1 MMPNDGL
8 LRELAE
14 LQEENQRLKQ
24 SLHTLADNTA
34 HYEALIES
42 AADAIFMGDPA
53 GNIIF
58 INQSATILTGY
69 NSPELLS
76 MNLGDLFLPEEQQR
90 VPLRYDLLKQGKTI
104 KTERLLTR
112 KNNTTVPVE
121 MNSRMMSDGTY
132 HSFFRDMTEHK
143 QAEEVLQ
150 ISEKKFSQIFHL
162 SPDAIALT
170 RIADGKFI
178 DINQA
183 YCDISGWSR
192 DEIIGSNSL
201 PSGIDIWYD
210 ENDREKMVKTLR
222 EKGEVLGL
230 EAKFKGKDG
239 HSITGLLS
247 ARIVEMNDEAFV
259 LTMTKDIT
267 HWKSLLTK
275 QQKLEEQMLQVQKL
289 ESLGVLAG
297 GIAHDFNNI
306 LMAVIGHCE
315 LAQRR
320 LTIESPAM
328 EHLRQINLAAGRAA
342 DLANQMLAYSGKG
355 KFVVEAVDLTQIIT
369 EMEHILSV
377 SVSKKA
383 TLRYDLTHGLP
394 STEADATQ
402 LRQIVMN
409 LIINASDAIGE
420 RSGVIAISTGVMDCD
435 RDYLEEIWLDE
446 NLSSGS
452 YVYLEVADTG
462 CGIESN
468 TVNRIFEPF
477 FSTKFTGR
485 GLGMAAV
492 LGIVRGHRGAI
503 KVYTE
508 VGSGSTFKILLPAS
522 SLPAVSQKQE
532 NPPIPLNG
540 SGLVLLVDDEATV
553 RNIGAEMLTD
563 FGFETITA
571 CDGQEALDIF
581 QEKHNEIKFV
591 LMDLTMPRM
600 GGEEAFREFRRI
612 DPNVKVIICSGYN
625 EQEVSQKFVG
635 KGLAGFL
642 KKPYLLDSLQ
652 KMIQKVTGATVT

>member
-1 MMPNDGL
+1 MTSKEDL
-8 LRELAE
+8 LRELSK
-14 LQEENQRLKQ
+14 LQEENQQLKQ

-42 AADAIFMGDPA
+42 AADAVFMGDPA

-58 INQSATILTGY
+58 VNQSATILTGY

-76 MNLGDLFLPEEQQR
+76 MNLGDLFFPEEQQR
-90 VPLRYDLLKQGKTI
+90 VPLRYDLLKQGKTV
-104 KTERLLTR
+104 KTERYLNR
-112 KNNTTVPVE
+112 KNGTIVPVE

-132 HSFFRDMTEHK
+132 HSFFRDMTERK
-143 QAEEVLQ
+143 QAEKVLRV
-150 ISEKKFSQIFHL
+150 SEKKFSQMFHL

-183 YCDISGWSR
+183 YCNISGWSR
-192 DEIIGSNSL
+192 NEIIGSSSL
-201 PSGIDIWYD
+201 PEGINVWHDQR
-210 ENDREKMVKTLR
+210 DREKMVKTLR
-222 EKGEVLGL
+222 ESGEVLGL

-239 HSITGLLS
+239 NIIIGLLS
-247 ARIVEMNDEAFV
+247 ARIIKMNNETFV

-355 KFVVEAVDLTQIIT
+355 KFVVEAVDLTQIVI

-377 SVSKKA
+377 SISKKA
-383 TLRYDLTHGLP
+383 TLRYDLTHDLP
-394 STEADATQ
+394 SVEADATQ

-420 RSGVIAISTGVMDCD
+420 SSGVIAISTGVMDCD
-435 RDYLEEIWLDE
+435 RAYLEEIWLDE
-446 NLSSGS
+446 NLPPGA

-462 CGIESN
+462 CGIELN
-468 TVNRIFEPF
+468 AVNRIFEPF
-477 FSTKFTGR
+477 YSTKFTGR

-522 SLPAVSQKQE
+522 SLPAVSQKTD
-532 NPPIPLNG
+532 NVPDPLNG
-540 SGLVLLVDDEATV
+540 SGLVLLVDDEETV
-553 RNIGAEMLTD
+553 RNIGSEMLAD
-563 FGFETITA
+563 FGFEAITA
-571 CDGQEALDIF
+571 SDGQEALDIF
-581 QEKHNEIKFV
+581 QEKHSNIKFV

-652 KMIQKVTGATVT
+652 KMIQKITGAA